1 MLSSVKS
8 VVVVHAV
15 VALVGALSMRAQAP
29 SYAGP
34 FETGRLCVPPINEAS
49 GLVMTTGPNSLL
61 WCINDSGDSSFIYGF
76 MQNGTLVKRIY
87 IPNATN
93 RDWEDLAYG
102 PGPDPKHHYFYVA
115 EIGDNNAK
123 SPSVVVYRIIA
134 DEKPIPASFSAA
146 TRTCVFTKDTSEL
159 ATRFEFVY
167 PDGARDAETLLID
180 PLTLDMYIVTK
191 RERASRVYRAPF
203 PQSTTH
209 ADTLQFV
216 TTLPFYLATGG
227 DVSHNGREVLIKNYT
242 HVYHWSR
249 QGTEPLS
256 ETLKRMPEQVN
267 YMPEPQGEAIAWN
280 ADDTGYYT
288 TSEQE
293 DSAAFPPRIYFYT
306 RVAYMSAIAEMRDV
320 KRPQISVL
328 PVEGATRKFVIRY
341 SITDQAN
348 VKLSILNAFV
358 FKVKDLG
365 RASTEGGLMEQE
377 VDLSDQAPGT
387 YIAVLEAG
395 QYYASVPFTIR

>member
-1 MLSSVKS
+1 MSSSANIIILLVLLACS
-8 VVVVHAV
+8 V
-15 VALVGALSMRAQAP
+15 RAQGPAF
-29 SYAGP
+29 AGP
-34 FETGRLCVPPINEAS
+34 FETGRLCSPPLNEAS
-49 GLVMTTGPNSLL
+49 GLVMTTGPTSLL
-61 WCINDSGDSSFIYGF
+61 WAINDSGDSSFVYGF
-76 MQNGTLVKRIY
+76 MQNGTLVKRLY

-102 PGPDPKHHYFYVA
+102 PGPDAKHRYFYIA

-123 SPSVVVYRIIA
+123 ASSVVIYRVPV
-134 DEKPIPASFSAA
+134 DEDPIPSQYSAA
-146 TRTCVFTKDTSEL
+146 TRTCAFTRDTSEA

-167 PDGARDAETLLID
+167 PDGARDAETLLLD
-180 PLTLDMYIVTK
+180 PLTLDIYIVTK

-203 PQSTTH
+203 PQHSNSI
-209 ADTLQFV
+209 DTLQFV

-227 DVSHNGREVLIKNYT
+227 DVSHNGQEVLIKNYT
-242 HVYHWSR
+242 HVYHWTR
-249 QGTEPLS
+249 QGAEPLS
-256 ETLKRMPEQVN
+256 ETLRRQPEQVT

-293 DSAAFPPRIYFYT
+293 DSATFPPRIYFYT
-306 RVAYMSAIAEMRDV
+306 RVAYISAIAEMRDV

-328 PVEGATRKFVIRY
+328 PVDGAPRKFVIRY

-348 VKLSILNAFV
+348 VHLSILNAFV
-358 FKVKDLG
+358 FKVRDVG
-365 RASTEGGLMEQE
+365 QASTEGGLMEQE